1 MENEEFLRLCKAKV
15 AEYTNSHM
23 DVTDRQQVTVHD
35 VYVVWS
41 CKTLQNNKALLSTT
55 VPDGMYYE
63 LTYNGDKN
71 ELYMDAYKKFETDAS
86 KCRRKKMKRRATK
99 RIAVLMALVI
109 LVCFSATGC
118 SEANKVS
125 MNISQEA
132 DNFNVTRKLTV
143 LNART
148 DTILLEL
155 TGTFALKNNSSNELE
170 VIIETAEG
178 KYQKDYVYLNDYTM
192 YVVEDISGSDVD
204 KYHYEI
210 NFLPQWGLKVT
221 HND

>member
-1 MENEEFLRLCKAKV
+1 
-15 AEYTNSHM
+15 
-23 DVTDRQQVTVHD
+23 
-35 VYVVWS
+35 
-41 CKTLQNNKALLSTT
+41 
-55 VPDGMYYE
+55 
-63 LTYNGDKN
+63 
-71 ELYMDAYKKFETDAS
+71 
-86 KCRRKKMKRRATK
+86 MKRRAIK

-109 LVCFSATGC
+109 LVCFAATGC
-118 SEANKVS
+118 TEADQVS
-125 MNISQEA
+125 ANISQEA

-178 KYQKDYVYLNDYTM
+178 KYQKDYVYLN
-192 YVVEDISGSDVD
+192 VD

-221 HND
+221 HSD

>member
-1 MENEEFLRLCKAKV
+1 
-15 AEYTNSHM
+15 
-23 DVTDRQQVTVHD
+23 
-35 VYVVWS
+35 
-41 CKTLQNNKALLSTT
+41 
-55 VPDGMYYE
+55 
-63 LTYNGDKN
+63 
-71 ELYMDAYKKFETDAS
+71 
-86 KCRRKKMKRRATK
+86 MKRRATK

-109 LVCFSATGC
+109 LVCFVATGC
-118 SEANKVS
+118 T
-125 MNISQEA
+125 EA
-132 DNFNVTRKLTV
+132 DP
-143 LNART
+143 
-148 DTILLEL
+148 ILLEL
-155 TGTFALKNNSSNELE
+155 TGTFALKNNSSRELE

>member
-1 MENEEFLRLCKAKV
+1 
-15 AEYTNSHM
+15 
-23 DVTDRQQVTVHD
+23 
-35 VYVVWS
+35 
-41 CKTLQNNKALLSTT
+41 
-55 VPDGMYYE
+55 
-63 LTYNGDKN
+63 
-71 ELYMDAYKKFETDAS
+71 
-86 KCRRKKMKRRATK
+86 MKRRAIK

-109 LVCFSATGC
+109 LACFIATGC
-118 SEANKVS
+118 SEADQVS
-125 MNISQEA
+125 QNISQEA

-155 TGTFALKNNSSNELE
+155 TGTFALKNNSSRELE

-178 KYQKDYVYLNDYTM
+178 QYQKDYVYLNDYTM

-210 NFLPQWGLKVT
+210 NFLPQFGFKVT

>member
-1 MENEEFLRLCKAKV
+1 M
-15 AEYTNSHM
+15 
-23 DVTDRQQVTVHD
+23 
-35 VYVVWS
+35 
-41 CKTLQNNKALLSTT
+41 
-55 VPDGMYYE
+55 
-63 LTYNGDKN
+63 
-71 ELYMDAYKKFETDAS
+71 KK
-86 KCRRKKMKRRATK
+86 K
-99 RIAVLMALVI
+99 IAVLMALVVLI
-109 LVCFSATGC
+109 CFAATGC
-118 SEANKVS
+118 TEADQVS
-125 MNISQEA
+125 SNISKEA

-192 YVVEDISGSDVD
+192 YVVEDISGSAVD

-210 NFLPQWGLKVT
+210 NFLPEFGFKAT